1 MRGSLVV
8 LASHFVARVSLLFA
22 FLSLP
27 FSVLQLSPLRTAL
40 FYGSNKRAW
49 HGGVVSVG
57 TCNVSVSRNGT
68 DTVGQY
74 GRSMHHASVGLAQA
88 RPNHLRSV

>member
-49 HGGVVSVG
+49 HGGVVSVVHRP
-57 TCNVSVSRNGT
+57 TILT
-68 DTVGQY
+68 DRV
-74 GRSMHHASVGLAQA
+74 
-88 RPNHLRSV
+88 RPIT